1 MKSVVIESE
10 RSVET
15 AARLRLVMLRLARAL
30 RHQGSTALSPS
41 QVSALASV
49 DEFGPLRISALA
61 TLESVGAPVAT
72 RVVASLEELD
82 LLTRTEDPDDKR
94 ASLVELSDHG
104 REVLD
109 ALCARAHHRAARL
122 DSSDSRPPSAPG
134 WSGRCRP
141 WRNWPATTRSRS
153 ASSTRRDRD
162 VDEPSLVELVPTEG
176 VDGQRH

>member
-1 MKSVVIESE
+1 MKSTALESD

-61 TLESVGAPVAT
+61 ALESVGAPVAT

-82 LLTRTEDPDDKR
+82 LLKRTEDPEDKR

-104 REVLD
+104 REVLA
-109 ALCARAHHRAARL
+109 AL
-122 DSSDSRPPSAPG
+122 
-134 WSGRCRP
+134 
-141 WRNWPATTRSRS
+141 WRERTIGLRSRLERLTPDERS
-153 ASSTRRDRD
+153 RLELALPALEKLARD
-162 VDEPSLVELVPTEG
+162 S
-176 VDGQRH
+176 

>member
-1 MKSVVIESE
+1 MKSAPVESE

-61 TLESVGAPVAT
+61 ALESVGAPVAT

-82 LLTRTEDPDDKR
+82 LLKRTEDAEDKR

-104 REVLD
+104 REVLA
-109 ALCARAHHRAARL
+109 ALWRERTIGLSSRL
-122 DSSDSRPPSAPG
+122 ERLT
-134 WSGRCRP
+134 
-141 WRNWPATTRSRS
+141 PAERSRLEL
-153 ASSTRRDRD
+153 ALPALEKLARD
-162 VDEPSLVELVPTEG
+162 S
-176 VDGQRH
+176 